1 MEAVRKYEKGVSS
14 NFIILDQIRSIRY
27 HLVMVVAVVDGIY
40 SCALKDK
47 RFTADI
53 KETSSFSS
61 N

>member
-27 HLVMVVAVVDGIY
+27 HLVVAVVDGIY

-53 KETSSFSS
+53 KETSSFWF
-61 N
+61 